1 MTTTLKELENRF
13 EDHVN
18 DMHWDVNE
26 ELKALRKE
34 ITALTQIKLR
44 YEDMAE
50 NYSRLLD
57 RIEVLEKT
65 CGVRD

>member
-44 YEDMAE
+44 YEDMTE

-57 RIEVLEKT
+57 RVEVLEKA
-65 CGVRD
+65 CGVRN

>member
-44 YEDMAE
+44 YEDMTE

-57 RIEVLEKT
+57 RVEVLEKT